1 VCVSAEPALESFSAS
16 SAGYTQETL
25 LTWLPQDLT
34 KRWSE
39 PLTGAK
45 IYFR

>member
-1 VCVSAEPALESFSAS
+1 VAS
-16 SAGYTQETL
+16 LDLASH
-25 LTWLPQDLT
+25 LT

-45 IYFR
+45 ILLSMISTLKSLEQRALVSGRSAYSR